1 MVATS
6 LFRKKIRFKRIE
18 RKKVDARKLAAA
30 AVAVGIHE
38 MLQEY
43 AAAAAA
49 AIEFHKLLEEITLPE
64 VAAPEIVTQPWIISW
79 RLEASAHLHRRG
91 RVGPW

>member
-1 MVATS
+1 VVTTS

-18 RKKVDARKLAAA
+18 RKKVVARKLAAA

-49 AIEFHKLLEEITLPE
+49 AIELHKLLEETALPK
-64 VAAPEIVTQPWIISW
+64 VTAPRTVSQPWIISW
-79 RLEASAHLHRRG
+79 RLEASTHLHRRG